1 VQGLRVPATVALSA
15 LAALLGIV
23 LILET
28 AIVGGS
34 VGYLLGGL
42 FLLAGVL
49 RLVLVLRAR

>member
-23 LILET
+23 LIVET